1 MCFLSGAVITIMGVL
16 HLGFLVDF
24 ISMPVICGFS
34 NAAAIIIAA
43 SQLGTL
49 LGIKGRS
56 DSFIDSISKVI
67 NHINETQPWDTT
79 LGVCSMIVL
88 VLLKV
93 PSIKLSDYYKVYH
106 KEIIIFRKDF
116 ELLIIAFY

>member
-1 MCFLSGAVITIMGVL
+1 VCFLSGAVITLMGIL

-34 NAAAIIIAA
+34 NAAAIIIAT

-56 DSFIDSISKVI
+56 DSFVDAISKVVQ
-67 NHINETQPWDTT
+67 HLNESKLWDTL

-88 VLLKV
+88 ILLKV
-93 PSIKLSDYYKVYH
+93 S
-106 KEIIIFRKDF
+106 
-116 ELLIIAFY
+116 

>member
-1 MCFLSGAVITIMGVL
+1 MCFLSGAVITVLGVL

-34 NAAAIIIAA
+34 NAAAIIIAT

-49 LGIKGRS
+49 LGIRGRS
-56 DSFIDSISKVI
+56 DSFIDAISQVV
-67 NHINETQPWDTT
+67 NHINETELWDTL

-93 PSIKLSDYYKVYH
+93 
-106 KEIIIFRKDF
+106 R
-116 ELLIIAFY
+116 LITLRHCTCVRV

>member
-1 MCFLSGAVITIMGVL
+1 MGVL

-34 NAAAIIIAA
+34 NAAAIIIAT

-56 DSFIDSISKVI
+56 DSFIDAISKVVK
-67 NHINETQPWDTT
+67 HLNESKLWDTL
-79 LGVCSMIVL
+79 LGVCSMAIL
-88 VLLKV
+88 ILLKV
-93 PSIKLSDYYKVYH
+93 S
-106 KEIIIFRKDF
+106 
-116 ELLIIAFY
+116 

>member
-1 MCFLSGAVITIMGVL
+1 MLLCFLSGALITAMGLL

-34 NAAAIIIAA
+34 NAAAVIIAS

-49 LGIKGRS
+49 LGIKCRS
-56 DSFIDSISKVI
+56 DSFIDAISQTIKHV
-67 NHINETQPWDTT
+67 NETKLWDTL
-79 LGVCSMIVL
+79 LGMCSMIIL

-93 PSIKLSDYYKVYH
+93 QLIDYVSYN
-106 KEIIIFRKDF
+106 
-116 ELLIIAFY
+116 

>member
-1 MCFLSGAVITIMGVL
+1 MITVMGML

-34 NAAAIIIAA
+34 NAAAIIIAT

-56 DSFIDSISKVI
+56 NSFIDAISNVV
-67 NHINETQPWDTT
+67 NHIKETQPWDTV
-79 LGVCSMIVL
+79 LGVCSMVVL

-93 PSIKLSDYYKVYH
+93 QGL
-106 KEIIIFRKDF
+106 
-116 ELLIIAFY
+116 